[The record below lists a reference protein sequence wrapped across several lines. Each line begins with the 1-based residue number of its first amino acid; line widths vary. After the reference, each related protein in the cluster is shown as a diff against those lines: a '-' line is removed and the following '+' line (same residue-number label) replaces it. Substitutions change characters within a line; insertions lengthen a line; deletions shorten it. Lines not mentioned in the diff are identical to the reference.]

1 MTAFTPSQIEI
12 INAALA
18 EITKDR
24 SRLRTAIGLRTA
36 TVSGI
41 GGALATIHA
50 NCQYIARRD
59 YTEFGARVSSRKAA
73 PAHYEAT
80 CDLGHGLDC
89 SASGHTP
96 MAAYTN
102 LFKALRVAAQRNE
115 PRIVV
120 PLVLSHPTEAAK
132 QARAEREA
140 KANAEALRR
149 AREWY
154 ADLDRAVTAIEAERA
169 AAPTIIVAASHDA
182 ALDVKSEPTRIVC
195 NNAAP
200 SPEELTVLIPR
211 ATKRSGRFVE
221 APIIPAGAEAGTE
234 LTFKALLGLS
244 AEQKIVALVNALHA
258 AGVTIHRA
266 DDDGAPI
273 IRAAMPFHHPDLSTV
288 TVLNL

>member
-12 INAALA
+12 INTALA
-18 EITKDR
+18 EIAKDR
-24 SRLRTAIGLRTA
+24 SRLRIAIGLRTA

-50 NCQYIARRD
+50 NCQYIARRE

-89 SASGHTP
+89 SSSGHTP

-102 LFKALRVAAQRNE
+102 LFKALRVAAQRND

-132 QARAEREA
+132 QARAER
-140 KANAEALRR
+140 KA
-149 AREWY
+149 ARE
-154 ADLDRAVTAIEAERA
+154 ARLAEKARA
-169 AAPTIIVAASHDA
+169 AATTIIVAASHDA
-182 ALDVKSEPTRIVC
+182 ALDVKSQPTRIVC
-195 NNAAP
+195 NNLAP
-200 SPEELTVLIPR
+200 SPDEVTALLPC
-211 ATKRSGRFVE
+211 ATNRSGRYVE

-234 LTFKALLGLS
+234 LTFKALLGLRT
-244 AEQKIVALVNALHA
+244 EQKIVALANALHA

-266 DDDGAPI
+266 EEDGAPI
-273 IRAAMPFHHPDLSTV
+273 IRATMPSNHPDFDTI